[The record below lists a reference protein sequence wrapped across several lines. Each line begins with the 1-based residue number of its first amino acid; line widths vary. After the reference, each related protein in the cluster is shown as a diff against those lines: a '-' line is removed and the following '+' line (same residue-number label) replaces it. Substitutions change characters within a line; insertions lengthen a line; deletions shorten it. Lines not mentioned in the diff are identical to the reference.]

1 MGWFSKKVQ
10 QNTPSVSSQV
20 ALALKSFTLP
30 EVQPTWH
37 LFAKKD
43 RLWNADTAILEGYNA
58 SAAVY
63 ACVEARAKLV
73 SSVPWKAVMKKRD
86 GETEQLGLDHP
97 LNKLIERPN
106 PDTSWLEVMYEWSQS
121 LDLAGNGY
129 ATIIKGGVRGVPT
142 ALWNIPARGM
152 KIKPGNVKL
161 IDSYEYQWGAQKK
174 TANAEDVI
182 HLRLPNPND
191 PIFGMP
197 VLMAAGRATD
207 IDRESGNWQ
216 KSSFQN
222 RSAGDIH
229 IEVPE
234 GTPQEDVEAI
244 HKALMERQ
252 NGPANAR
259 RPYVGSFKLNTLN
272 QTAKE
277 MDFVESKKAVWAE
290 ICAVFGMSMSNLGFT
305 ESVNLANAESME
317 RSLWKNTIIPRL
329 ELIKRQLN
337 VQLASEFG
345 EGVYLEYDISG
356 IDSLQENFSELLDNA
371 KKLYDMGFDLKAIN
385 KRLEMGFEEEDLPEV
400 MDFEPD
406 DEAQDEEDQ
415 QEPDEVVK
423 HILKS
428 VSYGS

>member
-1 MGWFSKKVQ
+1 MWPFSKKVQ
-10 QNTPSVSSQV
+10 QNLPSELSQV
-20 ALALKSFTLP
+20 AMAVKSFTLP
-30 EVQPTWH
+30 EVQPTWN

-43 RLWNADTAILEGYNA
+43 KLWNVDTAILEGYNA

-73 SSVPWKAVMKKRD
+73 SSVPWKAVMKTRD

-129 ATIIKGGVRGVPT
+129 ATIIRGGVRGVPT
-142 ALWNIPARGM
+142 AIWNIPAQGM
-152 KIKPGNVKL
+152 KIKPGNTKL

-174 TANAEDVI
+174 TAPSEEVI

-216 KSSFQN
+216 KASFQN
-222 RSAGDIH
+222 RSAGDLH

-234 GTPQEDVEAI
+234 GTQQQDVEAI
-244 HKALMERQ
+244 QNSVMEKYS
-252 NGPANAR
+252 GAANAR
-259 RPYVGSFKLNTLN
+259 KPFVTSGKITNMN
-272 QTAKE
+272 PTAKE

-305 ESVNLANAESME
+305 EDVNLANAEAME

-329 ELIKRQLN
+329 ELMKRQLN
-337 VQLASEFG
+337 VQLATEFG
-345 EGVYLEYDISG
+345 EGVCLEYDISG

-406 DEAQDEEDQ
+406 DEPQDEEEQ